1 MRRTGSDKDV
11 LPTVNNKILLL
22 GDFYLSRINLDV
34 HPDMQVACYPGAN
47 FNSFRNLAQNY
58 KGPQPEILILNVGIN
73 NKDTPKPIPQLRNM
87 MTTLRQTFPK
97 SLLYFV
103 ELQSSSKISALTD
116 LNAAAANSNKVKI
129 IPKIPNS
136 KFRVVH
142 DRVHWTEDTANSLYL
157 HWLKHFDLN

>member
-1 MRRTGSDKDV
+1 M
-11 LPTVNNKILLL
+11 KILLI
-22 GDFYLSRINLDV
+22 GDSNLSRINLDP

-47 FNSFRNLAQNY
+47 FNSFQKLFQNY

-87 MTTLRQTFPK
+87 MRTLRQAFPK

-103 ELQSSSKISALTD
+103 ELQSSSKISTLTE
-116 LNAAAANSNKVKI
+116 LNDAAANSNTSLKLF
-129 IPKIPNS
+129 PKFQCQISESGP
-136 KFRVVH
+136 
-142 DRVHWTEDTANSLYL
+142 DRVHWTEATANSLYL